1 MDHDDRVKRVLALV
15 ADVTAYPAHFEPLP
29 VAERLIVA
37 LALGRVDWLNA
48 EGVDSIVQGSAAQV
62 ITCHAGSEAGRS
74 KEPQRADCQRR
85 RDL

>member
-37 LALGRVDWLNA
+37 LALGRVDWLKA
-48 EGVDSIVQGSAAQV
+48 EGVDSIVQARDQVGKDWSRAVSAAQWK
-62 ITCHAGSEAGRS
+62 T
-74 KEPQRADCQRR
+74 
-85 RDL
+85 